1 MFFKSKKI
9 RATMR
14 ERMHGPGIDKQ
25 IVLFTRIKVP
35 RKRRRQNQ
43 KRIRENAPKMFR
55 FVSMVNQIESFTL
68 VFKIRVIGNEIGKSS
83 YKLRYYYF
91 VKDLVMN
98 SLFFCS
104 SQGILLNTAY
114 ADIHLNFNI
123 YSVYYPLQ
131 RLENMYEVHDHKL
144 VQGKSM

>member
-14 ERMHGPGIDKQ
+14 ERMHGSGIDKQ

-68 VFKIRVIGNEIGKSS
+68 VFKIRVMGNEIGKSS

-98 SLFFCS
+98 PFSSVLPRGYCS
-104 SQGILLNTAY
+104 TLPMLTYIWTLIYTAF
-114 ADIHLNFNI
+114 II
-123 YSVYYPLQ
+123 PYS
-131 RLENMYEVHDHKL
+131 D
-144 VQGKSM
+144 

>member
-14 ERMHGPGIDKQ
+14 GRMHGPVQTNRLSSLRGLKSQGKDE
-25 IVLFTRIKVP
+25 
-35 RKRRRQNQ
+35 
-43 KRIRENAPKMFR
+43 RIRENAPKMFR

-68 VFKIRVIGNEIGKSS
+68 VFKIRVMGNEIGKSS

-98 SLFFCS
+98 SFFFCS

>member
-14 ERMHGPGIDKQ
+14 ERMHGSGIDKQ

-68 VFKIRVIGNEIGKSS
+68 VFKIRVMGNEIGKSS

-104 SQGILLNTAY
+104 S
-114 ADIHLNFNI
+114 
-123 YSVYYPLQ
+123 
-131 RLENMYEVHDHKL
+131 
-144 VQGKSM
+144 

>member
-1 MFFKSKKI
+1 MFFQVKENKGHH
-9 RATMR
+9 
-14 ERMHGPGIDKQ
+14 ERKNAWACIDKQ

-68 VFKIRVIGNEIGKSS
+68 VFKIRVMGNEIGKSS

-98 SLFFCS
+98 SFFFCS